1 MTLLPAALLG
11 VVQGLTEFLPI
22 SSSAHLILARAFFGW
37 DTDRFG
43 LPFDVACHIGTLI
56 ALLIYFRREIVQ
68 MLQAVPSV
76 RRPGASVPA
85 RLVLLLVVGTLPVV
99 AVGLAFNDWIENIVR
114 DPAVAPAVAAAAL
127 AVGAIVL
134 LGVDRA
140 GARERAEDSLTVM
153 DALAIGAA
161 QAAALVPGVSRSGAT
176 IAMGMFLGLRRDA
189 AARFGFLLGIPAVI
203 AASAHE
209 ALPVARDIQA
219 PGMVQVF
226 AVGMLVSGVVGYIT
240 VKYFIRYLAGHSL
253 DVFAYY
259 RLALAAATGLW
270 LLGYFP
276 GRIS

>member
-1 MTLLPAALLG
+1 VTLLPAALLG

-43 LPFDVACHIGTLI
+43 LPFDVACHVGTLI

-68 MLQAVPSV
+68 MLQAVPSL
-76 RRPGASVPA
+76 RRPGASGPA
-85 RLVLLLVVGTLPVV
+85 RLALLLVVGTLPIV
-99 AVGLAFNDWIENIVR
+99 AVGLAFNDWIEHIVR

-153 DALAIGAA
+153 DALAVGAA

-176 IAMGMFLGLRRDA
+176 IAMGIFLGLRRDA

-203 AASAHE
+203 AAAGHE

-259 RLALAAATGLW
+259 RLALAAATGFW

>member
-1 MTLLPAALLG
+1 VTLLPAALLG

-43 LPFDVACHIGTLI
+43 LPFDVACHVGTLI

-76 RRPGASVPA
+76 GRPGASVPA
-85 RLVLLLVVGTLPVV
+85 RLVLLLVVGTIPIV

-153 DALAIGAA
+153 DALAVGAA

-176 IAMGMFLGLRRDA
+176 IAMGIFLGLRRDA
-189 AARFGFLLGIPAVI
+189 AARFSFLLGIPAVI
-203 AASAHE
+203 AAAGHE

-276 GRIS
+276 A

>member
-43 LPFDVACHIGTLI
+43 LPFDVACHVGTLI
-56 ALLIYFRREIVQ
+56 ALLVYFRREIIQ

-76 RRPGASVPA
+76 GRPGASVPA
-85 RLVLLLVVGTLPVV
+85 RLVLLLVVGTIPVV

-114 DPAVAPAVAAAAL
+114 DPGVAPAVAAAAL

-134 LGVDRA
+134 LAVDRA

-153 DALAIGAA
+153 GALAVGAA
-161 QAAALVPGVSRSGAT
+161 QAVALVPGVSRSGAT
-176 IAMGMFLGLRRDA
+176 IAMGIFLGLRRDA

-203 AASAHE
+203 AAAGHE
-209 ALPVARDIQA
+209 VLPVAREIQA